1 MGKVRKIP
9 VRRCIGCGER
19 FPKQELVR
27 VVRSPE
33 GVISLDPTGKQSGR
47 GAYLCHNAECLRR
60 ARKSNRLA
68 QNLECEI
75 PPEIYERLESELT
88 AL

>member
-47 GAYLCHNAECLRR
+47 GAYLCHIAECLRR